1 MARPEK
7 KPNLANYS
15 VKGDSRIH
23 LSLHGWIKQVNISF
37 HNRLKQIMLRKANR
51 ENESDLMSDHQ
62 CLLLHI

>member
-51 ENESDLMSDHQ
+51 EN
-62 CLLLHI
+62 